1 MIQQMDKEQ
10 VLVQIRRA
18 KTAHLRW
25 RAYAMALSSGYT
37 VEEGQLPLQP
47 TDCQFGCWY
56 FGQGQALKDLPEFQA
71 IDLPHKKVHAIYQDI
86 FQQLFDQPEPSFWQ
100 KLLGSKAKNTASSLL
115 IEEKLQTLS
124 EHSRIMLEALDQL
137 EKAVGEIA

>member
-1 MIQQMDKEQ
+1 MIQQLDKEQ
-10 VLVQIRRA
+10 VLIQIRRA

-47 TDCQFGCWY
+47 TDCQFGQWY

-71 IDLPHKKVHAIYQDI
+71 IDIPHKQVHAIYQDI
-86 FQQLFDQPEPSFWQ
+86 FQQLFGQPEPSFWQ
-100 KLLGSKAKNTASSLL
+100 KLLGSKAQNTASSLL
-115 IEEKLQTLS
+115 IEEKLQTLN

-137 EKAVGEIA
+137 EKVVGEIA